1 MGNRCVGAMINSR
14 IVPLSTQL
22 HSGDIVKII
31 TSPQGFP
38 SRDWMKFARS
48 SKTRSKIRN
57 YFRQAEKTDREEKLA
72 RGWEALERELRKR
85 GIATD
90 KADKTDGQDDLT
102 PALNKVARDLG
113 MAGREDLLVSIGAG
127 TNASFL
133 PHLCIADKTTTRPHP
148 NCL

>member
-1 MGNRCVGAMINSR
+1 MGNYCVGAMINSR

-57 YFRQAEKTDREEKLA
+57 YFRQAEKTDREEKYIA
-72 RGWEALERELRKR
+72 CSGKR
-85 GIATD
+85 YG
-90 KADKTDGQDDLT
+90 K
-102 PALNKVARDLG
+102 RSS
-113 MAGREDLLVSIGAG
+113 R
-127 TNASFL
+127 
-133 PHLCIADKTTTRPHP
+133 
-148 NCL
+148 